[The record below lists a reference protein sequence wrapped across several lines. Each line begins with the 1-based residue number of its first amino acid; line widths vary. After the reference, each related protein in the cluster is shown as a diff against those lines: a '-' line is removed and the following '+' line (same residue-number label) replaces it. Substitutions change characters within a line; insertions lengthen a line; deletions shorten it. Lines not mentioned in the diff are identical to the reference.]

1 MEKIQSGKYVELVFD
16 LYKINP
22 DGSEELV
29 HEVTADE
36 PERIVFGLTQGL
48 IKPLEKAL
56 EGLEAGGTY
65 DVVAKADEAFGH
77 HNPEEVVELERSV
90 FEIDGKFDE
99 EHIRKGVRLP
109 MMTADGMRIEGL
121 VVDVT
126 PEYVKMD
133 FNHQLVDRDVRIK
146 GSVLTVRDV
155 TAEDLQPA
163 GGCGCGCHDHGCGDG
178 CDDGCC
184 GGHDHHHGCG
194 DGCCH

>member
-146 GSVLTVRDV
+146 GSVLSVRDV

-184 GGHDHHHGCG
+184 GGHDHGCG

>member
-65 DVVAKADEAFGH
+65 DIVAKADEAFGH

>member
-1 MEKIQSGKYVELVFD
+1 MEKIQSGKYVELVFE

-22 DGSEELV
+22 DGTEELV

-56 EGLEAGGTY
+56 EGLEVGGTY

-90 FEIDGKFDE
+90 FEIDGKFDD

-133 FNHQLVDRDVRIK
+133 FNHQLVDHDVRIK

-184 GGHDHHHGCG
+184 GGHDHGCG